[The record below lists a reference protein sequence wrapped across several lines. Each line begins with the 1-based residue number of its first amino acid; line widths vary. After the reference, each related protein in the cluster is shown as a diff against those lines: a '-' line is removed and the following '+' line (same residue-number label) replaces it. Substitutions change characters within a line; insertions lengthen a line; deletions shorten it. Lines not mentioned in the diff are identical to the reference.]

1 MMAIGQLLGESL
13 SLGGAVVS
21 LMSLAFV
28 TYAIRSTT
36 GSERPKGSEGPK
48 RVAQTRRSPPSGD
61 PSPLSGRNIFR
72 NRS

>member
-13 SLGGAVVS
+13 SLGGAVIS

-36 GSERPKGSEGPK
+36 GSEGPK

-61 PSPLSGRNIFR
+61 PSDLSGRNIFR